1 MCGIF
6 GISVGKNTRFSPC
19 QFKSSCNRLF
29 RLSESRGKEASGLA
43 ILAAD
48 KIAIY
53 KNNIPAGRLIRGK
66 KYDELFSDAFGGQKS
81 LIKYIENTVIAVG
94 HSRLVTNGTQES
106 YGNNQPVVKD
116 GAVAVHN
123 GIIVNIDQLWNQYP
137 DLERHFE
144 VDSEIILS
152 LIAKF
157 YQENKSLRAAVQQTY
172 AQIEGTAAVAILLQE
187 LNRMVLA
194 TNNGSLYMAKNTVNN
209 DFVFASEEYIL
220 KKFLSKGYR
229 TKHDRFEILPV
240 AAGTGY
246 IIDIADL
253 GMEAFSLEQQKNGNR
268 QYRFPAVESI
278 QKNLIVPPGLHH
290 HFLTCEAAIKSL
302 KRCRKCILPGTIPFI
317 EFDGDGVCNV
327 CRDYKKHPLK
337 GEDALKEA
345 IEKYLEKYRRQ
356 TTNVAKPDCI
366 VAFSGGR
373 DSSYGLH
380 YIKNVLKMKPVSYT
394 YDWGMITDLA
404 RRNIARICSRLGIE
418 NIVISA
424 DICQKRRNIGKN
436 VTAWLKKPEIGMI
449 PLFMAGDKHFFYHV
463 NRLKKRTG
471 IPLDI
476 WCFNIH
482 EKADFKEE
490 FSGIKMWN
498 PKNKQDAGARIATEL
513 RSSKSLLLG
522 LYYTKNFLKNKH
534 YLNSSLFDSF
544 TGYISYYFLEKDL
557 LSLYDYIEWNEK
569 DIVETLINEYNWETS
584 PDTRS
589 TWRIGDGT
597 AAFYNYI
604 YYIVTGFSENDWFR
618 SNQIREGMISREEIM
633 ELIYEENKPR
643 WDSLKWYCDTIGIDY
658 LEAIEIINKIPKLYR
673 ID

>member
-1 MCGIF
+1 
-6 GISVGKNTRFSPC
+6 
-19 QFKSSCNRLF
+19 
-29 RLSESRGKEASGLA
+29 
-43 ILAAD
+43 
-48 KIAIY
+48 
-53 KNNIPAGRLIRGK
+53 
-66 KYDELFSDAFGGQKS
+66 
-81 LIKYIENTVIAVG
+81 
-94 HSRLVTNGTQES
+94 
-106 YGNNQPVVKD
+106 
-116 GAVAVHN
+116 
-123 GIIVNIDQLWNQYP
+123 
-137 DLERHFE
+137 
-144 VDSEIILS
+144 
-152 LIAKF
+152 
-157 YQENKSLRAAVQQTY
+157 
-172 AQIEGTAAVAILLQE
+172 
-187 LNRMVLA
+187 
-194 TNNGSLYMAKNTVNN
+194 N

-220 KKFLSKGYR
+220 KKFLAGSNR
-229 TKHDRFEILPV
+229 TKQDRFEILPV

-253 GMEAFSLEQQKNGNR
+253 SMEAFSLAQQKPPVPGMSGITYGNR
-268 QYRFPAVESI
+268 NENKQYRFPVVENI
-278 QKNLIVPPGLHH
+278 RKNLIVPPGLQH
-290 HFLTCEAAIKSL
+290 HFLTCESAIKSL

-317 EFDGDGVCNV
+317 EFDEEGVCNV
-327 CRDYKKHPLK
+327 CRNYKKHALK
-337 GEDALKEA
+337 GEDALKEV
-345 IEKYLEKYRRQ
+345 IEKYLDKYRSQ
-356 TTNVAKPDCI
+356 TNNAGKPDCI

-373 DSSYGLH
+373 DSSFGLH

-424 DICQKRRNIGKN
+424 DISQKRRNIGKN

-498 PKNKQDAGARIATEL
+498 PQNKKDAGARIATEL
-513 RSSKSLLLG
+513 RSTKSLLLG
-522 LYYTKNFLKNKH
+522 LYYIKNFLKNRH

-569 DIVETLINEYNWETS
+569 NIVETLVKEYNWETA
-584 PDTRS
+584 PDTQS

-618 SNQIREGMISREEIM
+618 GNQIREGMISREEVM

-658 LEAIEIINKIPKLYR
+658 LETIEIINKIPKLYR